1 MYCIRYD
8 GIIYNKKYFKSVHFI
23 FIFKNPIIVE
33 VSLIIKMFKIVFQ
46 LFNSTVPKELY
57 KPAEVSS
64 LSVFFYGFIND
75 AMDNKYLTYKL
86 L

>member
-1 MYCIRYD
+1 
-8 GIIYNKKYFKSVHFI
+8 
-23 FIFKNPIIVE
+23 
-33 VSLIIKMFKIVFQ
+33 MFKIVFQ
-46 LFNSTVPKELY
+46 LLNSTVPKELY
-57 KPAEVSS
+57 KPAEVPS